1 LGEGEIDIGDGIV
14 IKGGSSSAE
23 KSGASLESPT
33 MLRDKEGRLW
43 SGVVLDTDMVQKSMP
58 GQRVGTHRALVVVGN
73 MRGSAG
79 YGMGK
84 GKTSGDAVNAAFR

>member
-1 LGEGEIDIGDGIV
+1 
-14 IKGGSSSAE
+14 
-23 KSGASLESPT
+23 

-43 SGVVLDTDMVQKSMP
+43 SGVVLNTDMVQKTMP
-58 GQRVGTHRALVVVGN
+58 GNRVGTHRALVVVGK

-84 GKTSGDAVNAAFR
+84 GKTSGDAINAAFR